1 MNVMLVDDHP
11 LFMEGLHNLLTAR
24 GINVVGTARN
34 GREAVQQALRLR
46 PDVVLMDIQMP
57 DCDGLHALHHI
68 KAEAPAINVIMLTM
82 STDDDHLFEAIKGG
96 AAGYM
101 LKDLNADTFFELL
114 TNVTNGGAAL
124 TPAMA
129 ARVMAEFA
137 NPRHRTPPVETTE
150 PDGLTERQIEVLQ
163 LMAQGCTNKEIADE
177 LFIAERTVK
186 YHTREIL
193 QKLHLRNRAQAVA
206 YAMSEGLIVV
216 S

>member
-11 LFMEGLHNLLTAR
+11 LFMEGLHNLLAAR
-24 GINVVGTARN
+24 GINVVGTAHN

-57 DCDGLHALHHI
+57 ECDGLHALHRI
-68 KAEAPAINVIMLTM
+68 KEEAPAINVIMLTM

-96 AAGYM
+96 AAGYL

-114 TNVTNGGAAL
+114 TNVANGGAAL
-124 TPAMA
+124 TPAIA

-137 NPRHRTPPVETTE
+137 NPRHHTPPVKTTE

-163 LMAQGCTNKEIADE
+163 LMARGCTNKEIADE

-206 YAMSEGLIVV
+206 YA
-216 S
+216 

>member
-1 MNVMLVDDHP
+1 MLVDDHP

-34 GREAVQQALRLR
+34 GREAVQQALQLH

-57 DCDGLHALHHI
+57 DCDGLYALHCI
-68 KAEAPAINVIMLTM
+68 KEQAPAINVVMLTM
-82 STDDDHLFEAIKGG
+82 STEDEHLFEAIKGG
-96 AAGYM
+96 AAGYI
-101 LKDLNADTFFELL
+101 LKDLNTDTFFELL
-114 TNVTNGGAAL
+114 TNAANGGAAL

-137 NPRHRTPPVETTE
+137 NPRHQTPAAETTD
-150 PDGLTERQIEVLQ
+150 PDELTERQVEVLQ
-163 LMAQGCTNKEIADE
+163 LMARGYPNKEIAEE
-177 LFIAERTVK
+177 LFITERTVK